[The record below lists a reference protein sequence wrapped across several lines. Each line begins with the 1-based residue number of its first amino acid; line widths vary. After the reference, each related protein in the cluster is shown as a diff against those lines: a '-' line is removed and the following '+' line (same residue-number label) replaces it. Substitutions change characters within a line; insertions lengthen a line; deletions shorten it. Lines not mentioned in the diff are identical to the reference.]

1 MALNINTIQAKSIR
15 AVTDRVIVRDMY
27 FGEQTTASG
36 IVIGN
41 DNGTTRGVYPR
52 WAKVY
57 AKGPLNK
64 DEYEVGDWILV
75 EHGRWTRGLNI
86 ELDGEEVELRMVE
99 AESVLCMSKEKPDDV
114 QLGEEY
120 ASSPDS
126 HSPEDFVRY

>member
-1 MALNINTIQAKSIR
+1 MTLNINTIKAKSIR

-27 FGEQTTASG
+27 FGEQTTAGG

-64 DEYEVGDWILV
+64 DEYDVGDWILI
-75 EHGRWTRGLNI
+75 EHGRWTRGLKI

-114 QLGEEY
+114 MLGEEY
-120 ASSPDS
+120 ESSPDS
-126 HSPEDFVRY
+126 HRAEDFVRY

>member
-99 AESVLCMSKEKPDDV
+99 AESVLCMSKEKPEDV